1 MFSPY
6 FASIRIVLFCN
17 LVFKPCLVF
26 PEICFLLVRASAQ
39 GIPFAIELEESV
51 TVSPTT
57 YAFLSDHIS
66 RDCLNKPNSF
76 KIESSLDTISMDKV
90 MQCLQTVMVVK
101 AEESSGILNY
111 CKKPNI
117 ALAGQE
123 KG

>member
-66 RDCLNKPNSF
+66 RDFLNKPGSYQ
-76 KIESSLDTISMDKV
+76 IESSLDSMDHAW
-90 MQCLQTVMVVK
+90 QCLQTVMVVK
-101 AEESSGILNY
+101 AEEFSGILNY
-111 CKKPNI
+111 FQKPNI
-117 ALAGQE
+117 ALARQE